1 MHLLFRKAHAS
12 FTGHGGNSHF
22 TVTFSNFCK
31 EYPQRQFYGQLMVEF
46 TVIYTKYVS
55 FTDLWNNK
63 NEKQVVQRVKIKL
76 ERKLN
81 KPEEENVMLDPE
93 AFNSVLKWTWLR
105 LEIAV
110 AIIK

>member
-1 MHLLFRKAHAS
+1 
-12 FTGHGGNSHF
+12 
-22 TVTFSNFCK
+22 
-31 EYPQRQFYGQLMVEF
+31 MVEYI

-76 ERKLN
+76 KRKLN
-81 KPEEENVMLDPE
+81 KPEEENVVLDPE
-93 AFNSVLKWTWLR
+93 AFNSVLKWTWLQ
-105 LEIAV
+105 LETAV